1 LNPTER
7 SSVLIVEDEPTVRAL
22 AVSILD
28 DIGYSTLSA
37 ANAREAM
44 ALLETETSVDILF
57 TDVNIPDGPDALDGL
72 ALAQAAR
79 ELRPDLHVLYT
90 TGGGRTDGMAA
101 LFVDGAGFLQKPY
114 ARGQLLNALDALL
127 SLLPNSCDAD
137 APIFDLL
144 SKMDVSTLA
153 QLPVLALDT
162 RYRNGT

>member
-28 DIGYSTLSA
+28 DIGYSA

-79 ELRPDLHVLYT
+79 ELRADLHVLYT
-90 TGGGRTDGMAA
+90 TGGGQTDGMAA

-114 ARGQLLNALDALL
+114 TQGQLLNALDALL
-127 SLLPNSCDAD
+127 SL
-137 APIFDLL
+137 
-144 SKMDVSTLA
+144 T
-153 QLPVLALDT
+153 T
-162 RYRNGT
+162 